1 MNYQQMNEQLKDQLT
16 RYGKLFE
23 IDTEIYEVQDF
34 VEGKDKGAS
43 YHSYLTEQ
51 LNAHKE
57 AKQAEVT
64 ELQASF
70 YQSQV
75 ESMKQKQEQLTKPEY
90 QITREEVL
98 NLQPEEAI
106 RLRRKIGASAYQSIM
121 DGGTPSPIESLLEEP
136 RETVASFEQ
145 YRGAALTD
153 ILPSVAVLIKRHDPE
168 IYSSLLK

>member
-1 MNYQQMNEQLKDQLT
+1 MNFKEMNEQLKDQLT

-23 IDTEIYEVQDF
+23 TDTEIYEVQDF

-51 LNAHKE
+51 LNAYKE

-64 ELQASF
+64 ELQARF

-75 ESMKQKQEQLTKPEY
+75 ESMEQKQEQITKPEY

-106 RLRRKIGASAYQSIM
+106 RLRQKIGASAYQSIM
-121 DGGTPSPIESLLEEP
+121 EGTPSTIESLLEEP
-136 RETVASFEQ
+136 QETVASFEE
-145 YRGAALTD
+145 YRGKPLTD
-153 ILPSVAVLIKRHDPE
+153 ILPSVAVLIKRYDPE
-168 IYSSLLK
+168 IYSSLT

>member
-1 MNYQQMNEQLKDQLT
+1 MNYEQMNEQIKDQLT
-16 RYGKLFE
+16 RYGKIFE
-23 IDTEIYEVQDF
+23 TDTEIYEVQDF
-34 VEGKDKGAS
+34 VEGLDKGAS

-57 AKQAEVT
+57 AKKAEVT
-64 ELQASF
+64 ELQARF

-75 ESMKQKQEQLTKPEY
+75 ESMEQQQEQLTNPEY
-90 QITREEVL
+90 QISKEEVL

-121 DGGTPSPIESLLEEP
+121 DGTPSPIQSLLEEP
-136 RETVASFEQ
+136 QESMASFEL
-145 YRGAALTD
+145 YRGRPLTD

-168 IYSSLLK
+168 IYNSLT

>member
-1 MNYQQMNEQLKDQLT
+1 MNYQQMNEQLQAQLT

-23 IDTEIYEVQDF
+23 TDTEIYEVQDF

-43 YHSYLTEQ
+43 YHNYLTEQ
-51 LNAHKE
+51 LNAYKE

-75 ESMKQKQEQLTKPEY
+75 ESMKQQQEQLTKPEY

-106 RLRRKIGASAYQSIM
+106 RLRQKIGVSAYQGIM
-121 DGGTPSPIESLLEEP
+121 DGTPSPIESLLNEP
-136 RETVASFEQ
+136 QESVTGFEQ
-145 YRGAALTD
+145 YRGAVLTD
-153 ILPSVAVLIKRHDPE
+153 ILPSEAMRIKKEAPE
-168 IYSSLLK
+168 IYSSLT

>member
-1 MNYQQMNEQLKDQLT
+1 MDYQQMNEQIKDQLT
-16 RYGKLFE
+16 RYGKIFE
-23 IDTEIYEVQDF
+23 TDTEIFEVKDF

-43 YHSYLTEQ
+43 YYNYLAEQ
-51 LNAHKE
+51 LNAYKE

-64 ELQASF
+64 ELQARF
-70 YQSQV
+70 YQQQIESV
-75 ESMKQKQEQLTKPEY
+75 EQQQEQLAKPEY

-106 RLRRKIGASAYQSIM
+106 RLRQKIGASAYQGIM
-121 DGGTPSPIESLLEEP
+121 DGTPSPIESLLEDTQESV
-136 RETVASFEQ
+136 TSFEQ

-168 IYSSLLK
+168 IYSSLT

>member
-1 MNYQQMNEQLKDQLT
+1 MNYEQMNQQLQNQLT

-23 IDTEIYEVQDF
+23 TDTEIYEVKDF
-34 VEGKDKGAS
+34 VEGNDKGSS
-43 YHSYLTEQ
+43 YHSYLTDQ

-57 AKQAEVT
+57 AKKAEVT
-64 ELQASF
+64 ELQARF

-75 ESMKQKQEQLTKPEY
+75 ESMEQQQEQLAKPEY

-106 RLRRKIGASAYQSIM
+106 RLRQKIGASAYQRIM
-121 DGGTPSPIESLLEEP
+121 EGNPSPIESLLEEQH
-136 RETVASFEQ
+136 ESVTGFEQ

-168 IYSSLLK
+168 IYNSLT